1 MLISQRIG
9 TARPLA
15 TTAMH
20 GRVEAMRADGQPLI
34 DFSIAISHFS
44 APVAVRDRVHE
55 ALQGGPLPYTAV
67 GGALS
72 LRARLADKVRL
83 ENQIDA
89 NAEDIIVT
97 NGAKQALY
105 EALYV
110 LTDPGDSV
118 IVFRPHWPAYVAT
131 AELLHLKVLVVDLPE
146 QVGEAFL
153 DSLPS
158 AKLIIIN
165 NPHNPTGRVLSRQ
178 DLRWL
183 CAWMRQ
189 RHCHAIVDESYEK
202 LIFNG
207 AHVSLASCVDWRA
220 LGVVTLYSASQ
231 SHAMM
236 GWRCGFAVAPAHV
249 VQAMETLQGP
259 ITAAPSAL
267 TQVALE
273 AAFTSSDRDIMAQA
287 MRDDYRARRD
297 LVLDMVAPLSW
308 MRMAAPA
315 SGPYLWGDVRALGT
329 AAAPFDAVA
338 FAERLLVERGVA
350 IMPGDALGVPGFIR
364 IGYISDD
371 IATLR
376 RGVAALIEAG
386 NAVARGA

>member
-9 TARPLA
+9 SARPLA

-20 GRVEAMRADGQPLI
+20 GRVEAMLAQGVPLI
-34 DFSIAISHFS
+34 DFSIAISHFP
-44 APVAVRDRVHE
+44 APLAVRERVAQ
-55 ALQGGPLPYTAV
+55 ALGETRLPYTAV
-67 GGALS
+67 GGALG
-72 LRARLADKVRL
+72 LRAKLADKLRL

-131 AELLHLKVLVVDLPE
+131 AELLKLKVLLVDLPDR
-146 QVGEAFL
+146 VDEAFL

-158 AKLIIIN
+158 AKLMIVN
-165 NPHNPTGRVLSRQ
+165 NPHNPTGRVFSRQ

-189 RHCHAIVDESYEK
+189 RRCHAIVDESYEK
-202 LIFNG
+202 LIFDG
-207 AHVSLASCVDWRA
+207 AHVSLAACADWRE

-273 AAFTSSDRDIMAQA
+273 AAFTSGERDIMPMA
-287 MRDDYRARRD
+287 MREDYRARRD
-297 LVLDMVAPLSW
+297 LVLDMVAPLPW
-308 MRMAAPA
+308 MQMSAPA
-315 SGPYLWGDVRALGT
+315 AGPYLWGDVRALKCNT
-329 AAAPFDAVA
+329 VD
-338 FAERLLVERGVA
+338 FAERLLSERGVA
-350 IMPGDALGVPGFIR
+350 IMPGDALGSPGFIR
-364 IGYISDD
+364 LGIIGDD

-376 RGVAALIEAG
+376 RGVRALIDVG
-386 NAVARGA
+386 DAVAAGR